1 MTRWARS
8 KTVLKHERQPGEATT
23 WSEFVAQ
30 RQQAAKPSS
39 VRHDGSKASLR
50 VLNTEERQPKTSNLA
65 VKRKPA
71 SLGNFVAELSTD
83 HGDHGGAAGD
93 VFDSKKTTTV
103 SSSKPP
109 QRVIGNDSNLKAK
122 SKNPTKRKEVEVHDE
137 EAEALEKLLLKHK
150 KIEADIPVA
159 QKAMGVASKKLHAVA
174 PVPSSSTANTT
185 DSTGSTLTRKTAKK
199 GLAGLKKKACLPKT
213 NISASETAAPASTNT
228 LPTSAVTKKCS
239 AEKESPSS
247 AEVSKVRKRKV
258 ISKKPPPPSFR
269 ENIPLP
275 DQDEANLAS
284 SNSKKLGKVGKRKAQ
299 GKKAEAT
306 FVNEK
311 VLCVDENEDMSNSDK
326 EEEQPAFKVP
336 RTGPRTDGGNSKAK
350 RLQRMRQEREAK
362 GLLLLPEKVERR
374 IYLAKKSMRKKGLP
388 GEQIKEAVRKMRRKE
403 ELLFRRQLAKL
414 CFKCRQPG
422 HRVSDCPQMLEDSS
436 EPIGICFKC
445 GSTEHFSSACT
456 VQTSKDNEFPYA
468 KCFICKQQGHLS
480 RKCPRN
486 DKGVY
491 PKGGH
496 CNFCGAIDHFKKECP
511 EMEKNKSKTS
521 DESEVAADI
530 VSIGQSADAEN
541 IVPLYKGIQVKKE
554 KVISF

>member
-8 KTVLKHERQPGEATT
+8 KSVLKHERQPGEATT

-39 VRHDGSKASLR
+39 VRHDGSKGSLR

-65 VKRKPA
+65 VKSKPA
-71 SLGNFVAELSTD
+71 SIGNFVAELST
-83 HGDHGGAAGD
+83 DHGGAAGD

-103 SSSKPP
+103 SSSKPS
-109 QRVIGNDSNLKAK
+109 RVTRSGSNLKAK
-122 SKNPTKRKEVEVHDE
+122 NKNPTKRKELEMHDE

-159 QKAMGVASKKLHAVA
+159 QKAMGLASKKLHTVA
-174 PVPSSSTANTT
+174 PVPSSSTANGR
-185 DSTGSTLTRKTAKK
+185 DSIGSTLTRKTATKR
-199 GLAGLKKKACLPKT
+199 LVSLKKKACLPKT

-275 DQDEANLAS
+275 AQDEANVAS
-284 SNSKKLGKVGKRKAQ
+284 SSTKKLGKVRKRKAQ
-299 GKKAEAT
+299 GGKAEAMV
-306 FVNEK
+306 VNEK
-311 VLCVDENEDMSNSDK
+311 VLPVDKDEYMSNSDG
-326 EEEQPAFKVP
+326 EEGQPASKVP
-336 RTGPRTDGGNSKAK
+336 RTGSRTDGGNNKAK
-350 RLQRMRQEREAK
+350 RLQWMRQEREAK

-374 IYLAKKSMRKKGLP
+374 IYLAKKAMRKKGLP